1 MKTWI
6 KRAGAVLLVAAGVV
20 LLARHSLRLLD
31 WKHLYPDLGQA
42 GLGNLIFLALS
53 LLTLAFAWIAAA
65 YLVLNA
71 GQRVLKL
78 LIPAAAFIL
87 LMTLCGLCVTEAVG
101 EVPCSYTSSLA
112 ACREELEPQSF
123 RVRGKPLYPET
134 LSGELTEYARY
145 EKGAVLAETVTRS
158 FDQDGFTAE
167 RENDLYRRRDCL
179 RNILRNLKYLFF
191 PRRIIVEVN
200 GKKCRVL
207 GHVGMVHAV
216 VDVTDIECAVGDR
229 VQAQV
234 NPLIVKGL
242 KIQYR

>member
-112 ACREELEPQSF
+112 ACREEPEPQSF
-123 RVRGKPLYPET
+123 RVRGKPLYPEN

-167 RENDLYRRRDCL
+167 RDRLAALGLTGRTLYMDPRERPNTLYEL
-179 RNILRNLKYLFF
+179 RLGDTLWQ
-191 PRRIIVEVN
+191 
-200 GKKCRVL
+200 VL
-207 GHVGMVHAV
+207 LVPKTKT
-216 VDVTDIECAVGDR
+216 VTYSR
-229 VQAQV
+229 FNQADKLPGFAPQ
-234 NPLIVKGL
+234 PTEQPQGAGL
-242 KIQYR
+242 KE

>member
-145 EKGAVLAETVTRS
+145 EKGAALAETVTRS

-167 RENDLYRRRDCL
+167 RDRLAALGLTGRTLYMDPRERPNTLYEL
-179 RNILRNLKYLFF
+179 RLGDTLWQ
-191 PRRIIVEVN
+191 
-200 GKKCRVL
+200 VL
-207 GHVGMVHAV
+207 LVPKTKT
-216 VDVTDIECAVGDR
+216 VTYSR
-229 VQAQV
+229 FNQADKLPGFAPQ
-234 NPLIVKGL
+234 PTEQPQGAGL
-242 KIQYR
+242 KQ

>member
-167 RENDLYRRRDCL
+167 RDRLAALGLTGRTLYMDPRERPNTLYEL
-179 RNILRNLKYLFF
+179 RLGDTLWQ
-191 PRRIIVEVN
+191 
-200 GKKCRVL
+200 VL
-207 GHVGMVHAV
+207 LVPKTKT
-216 VDVTDIECAVGDR
+216 VTYSR
-229 VQAQV
+229 FT
-234 NPLIVKGL
+234 
-242 KIQYR
+242 RS

>member
-71 GQRVLKL
+71 GQRLLKL

-167 RENDLYRRRDCL
+167 RDRLAALGLTGRTLYMDPRERPNTLYEL
-179 RNILRNLKYLFF
+179 RLGDTLWQ
-191 PRRIIVEVN
+191 
-200 GKKCRVL
+200 VL
-207 GHVGMVHAV
+207 LVPKTKT
-216 VDVTDIECAVGDR
+216 VTYSR
-229 VQAQV
+229 FNQADKLPGFAPQ
-234 NPLIVKGL
+234 PTEQPQGAGL
-242 KIQYR
+242 KQ

>member
-167 RENDLYRRRDCL
+167 RDRLAALGLTGRTLYMDPRERPNTLYEL
-179 RNILRNLKYLFF
+179 RLGDTLWQ
-191 PRRIIVEVN
+191 
-200 GKKCRVL
+200 VL
-207 GHVGMVHAV
+207 LVPKTKT
-216 VDVTDIECAVGDR
+216 VTYSR
-229 VQAQV
+229 FNQADKLPGFAPQ
-234 NPLIVKGL
+234 PTEQPQGAGL
-242 KIQYR
+242 KQ

>member
-167 RENDLYRRRDCL
+167 RDRLAALGLTGRTLYMDPRERPNTLYEL
-179 RNILRNLKYLFF
+179 RLGDTLWQ
-191 PRRIIVEVN
+191 
-200 GKKCRVL
+200 VL
-207 GHVGMVHAV
+207 LVPKTKT
-216 VDVTDIECAVGDR
+216 VTYSR
-229 VQAQV
+229 FNQADKLPGFAPQ
-234 NPLIVKGL
+234 PTEQPQGAGL
-242 KIQYR
+242 K

>member
-1 MKTWI
+1 MNDSFSALHPALTFCYF
-6 KRAGAVLLVAAGVV
+6 AAVLLLTMLV
-20 LLARHSLRLLD
+20 LH
-31 WKHLYPDLGQA
+31 PV
-42 GLGNLIFLALS
+42 FLALS

-65 YLVLNA
+65 YLVLHA

-112 ACREELEPQSF
+112 ACREELGPQSF

-167 RENDLYRRRDCL
+167 RDRLAALGLTGRTLYMDPRERPNTLYEL
-179 RNILRNLKYLFF
+179 RLGDTLWQ
-191 PRRIIVEVN
+191 
-200 GKKCRVL
+200 VL
-207 GHVGMVHAV
+207 LVPKTKT
-216 VDVTDIECAVGDR
+216 VTYSR
-229 VQAQV
+229 FNQADKLPGFAPQ
-234 NPLIVKGL
+234 PTEQPQGAGL
-242 KIQYR
+242 KE

>member
-167 RENDLYRRRDCL
+167 RDRLAALGLTGRTLYMDPRERPNTLYEL
-179 RNILRNLKYLFF
+179 RLGDTLWQ
-191 PRRIIVEVN
+191 
-200 GKKCRVL
+200 VL
-207 GHVGMVHAV
+207 LVPKTKT
-216 VDVTDIECAVGDR
+216 VTYSR
-229 VQAQV
+229 FNQADKLPGFAPQ
-234 NPLIVKGL
+234 PTEQPQGAGL
-242 KIQYR
+242 KE

>member
-167 RENDLYRRRDCL
+167 RDRLAALGLTGRTLYMDPRERPNTLYEL
-179 RNILRNLKYLFF
+179 RLGDTLWQ
-191 PRRIIVEVN
+191 
-200 GKKCRVL
+200 VL
-207 GHVGMVHAV
+207 LVPKTKT
-216 VDVTDIECAVGDR
+216 VTYSR
-229 VQAQV
+229 FNQADKLPGFAPQ
-234 NPLIVKGL
+234 PTEQPQAAGL
-242 KIQYR
+242 KQ

>member
-167 RENDLYRRRDCL
+167 RDRLAALGLTRRTLYMDPRERPNTLYEL
-179 RNILRNLKYLFF
+179 RLGDTLWQ
-191 PRRIIVEVN
+191 
-200 GKKCRVL
+200 VL
-207 GHVGMVHAV
+207 LVPKTKT
-216 VDVTDIECAVGDR
+216 VTYSR
-229 VQAQV
+229 FNQADKLPGFAPQ
-234 NPLIVKGL
+234 PTEQPQGAGL
-242 KIQYR
+242 KE

>member
-145 EKGAVLAETVTRS
+145 EKGAVLAESVTRS

-167 RENDLYRRRDCL
+167 RDRLAALGLTGRTLYMDPRERPNTLYEL
-179 RNILRNLKYLFF
+179 RLGDTLWQ
-191 PRRIIVEVN
+191 
-200 GKKCRVL
+200 VL
-207 GHVGMVHAV
+207 LVPKTKT
-216 VDVTDIECAVGDR
+216 VTYSR
-229 VQAQV
+229 FNQADKLPGFAPQ
-234 NPLIVKGL
+234 PTEQPQGAGL
-242 KIQYR
+242 KQ

>member
-20 LLARHSLRLLD
+20 LLARHCLRLLD

-167 RENDLYRRRDCL
+167 RDRLAALGLTGRTLYMDPRERPNTLYEL
-179 RNILRNLKYLFF
+179 RLGDTLWQ
-191 PRRIIVEVN
+191 
-200 GKKCRVL
+200 VL
-207 GHVGMVHAV
+207 LVPKTKT
-216 VDVTDIECAVGDR
+216 VTYSR
-229 VQAQV
+229 FNQADKLPGFAPQ
-234 NPLIVKGL
+234 PTEQPQGAGL
-242 KIQYR
+242 KE

>member
-6 KRAGAVLLVAAGVV
+6 KRASAVLLVAAGVV

-167 RENDLYRRRDCL
+167 RDRLAALGLTGRTLYMDPRERPNTLYEL
-179 RNILRNLKYLFF
+179 RLGDTLWQ
-191 PRRIIVEVN
+191 
-200 GKKCRVL
+200 VL
-207 GHVGMVHAV
+207 LVPKTKT
-216 VDVTDIECAVGDR
+216 VTYSR
-229 VQAQV
+229 FNQADKLPGFAPQ
-234 NPLIVKGL
+234 PTEQPQGAGL
-242 KIQYR
+242 KQ

>member
-123 RVRGKPLYPET
+123 RVRGKSLYPET

-167 RENDLYRRRDCL
+167 RDRLAALGLTGRTLYMDPRERPNTLYEL
-179 RNILRNLKYLFF
+179 RLGDTLWQ
-191 PRRIIVEVN
+191 
-200 GKKCRVL
+200 VL
-207 GHVGMVHAV
+207 LVPKTKT
-216 VDVTDIECAVGDR
+216 VTYSR
-229 VQAQV
+229 FNQADKLPGFAPQ
-234 NPLIVKGL
+234 PTEQPQGAGL
-242 KIQYR
+242 KE